1 MNRRAFTLIE
11 LILVAAIVAVISGI
25 AIPRYSSSLSNFRAR
40 TAARRLVADLALAQ
54 SQARASS
61 AKKEIEFT
69 QTGYTIK
76 GIAGLDGKA
85 TYTVALSEDPYHA
98 RIKLTFNPDSSV
110 LTFDGYG
117 WPDRGGT
124 IQVTSGSS
132 TREITI
138 DGTSGR
144 ATVK

>member
-1 MNRRAFTLIE
+1 MQRRAFTLVE
-11 LILVAAIVAVISGI
+11 LILVAAIIAVISGI
-25 AIPRYSSSLSNFRAR
+25 AIPRYSASLSNFRAR
-40 TAARRLVADLALAQ
+40 TAARRLVADIALAQ

-85 TYTVALSEDPYHA
+85 TYSVAFAEDPYHA
-98 RIKLTFNPDSSV
+98 RIKLSFTPESSV

-124 IQVTSGSS
+124 IQVSSGSS
-132 TREITI
+132 VREITI